1 MNEKST
7 NNSMLYFMVGG
18 LLVAVL
24 AIGYFAMNRSGD
36 VHTDTVVIDTVE
48 DVGTK
53 FKLDVGKDGGIS
65 GTIEKKQDN

>member
-24 AIGYFAMNRSGD
+24 AIGYFVMNRDGD
-36 VHTDTVVIDTVE
+36 SHTDTVVIDTVK
-48 DVGTK
+48 DVGTN
-53 FKLDVGKDGGIS
+53 FKLDVGKDGGVS
-65 GTIEKKQDN
+65 GTIEKK